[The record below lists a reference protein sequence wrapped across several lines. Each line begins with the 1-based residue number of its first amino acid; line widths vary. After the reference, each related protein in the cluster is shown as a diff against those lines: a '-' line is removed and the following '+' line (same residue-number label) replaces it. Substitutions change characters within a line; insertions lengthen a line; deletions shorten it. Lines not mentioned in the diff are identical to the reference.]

1 MGSRFMNQLSH
12 SHVRSYMNYR
22 AWNYTVYTLNFQQL
36 RVTLA
41 RPWLNNARA
50 RSGTLAV
57 VNVLVVKEASALVA
71 EIHEMLIN
79 C

>member
-1 MGSRFMNQLSH
+1 MELH
-12 SHVRSYMNYR
+12 SLHSLHS
-22 AWNYTVYTLNFQQL
+22 LNFQQL

-41 RPWLNNARA
+41 RPWLNNAQA